1 MAELDALHSAIVGRT
16 VSEVD
21 TAGVLL
27 SSRAGRNYP
36 VVLPRIE
43 SLSASFSMSTT
54 MRAYSLPRISLTR
67 GGDSYN
73 NLSQLH

>member
-27 SSRAGRNYP
+27 SSLAGRNYP
-36 VVLPRIE
+36 VVLP
-43 SLSASFSMSTT
+43 
-54 MRAYSLPRISLTR
+54 
-67 GGDSYN
+67 
-73 NLSQLH
+73 